1 MVNSYFLPIYARD
14 LWFAD
19 KRVTTMNR
27 LCFAFWLTVLV
38 TTESV
43 AIAPKPN
50 PESILT
56 QNCCLVLAQDLVE
69 KGDRLRGQQTLTAQL
84 PAIAQWEE
92 LRYRWH
98 RAGNSEQEA
107 AALIKLGLIYQYWG
121 ATTPARERYRD
132 ALALAQQLGDRRS
145 PARGERLQ
153 EAFILG
159 QLGRLH
165 HTDADR
171 WQKEWQFASDRGF
184 TSVTSRHSETL
195 NQHRARDSDQA
206 TQFFHQALAIYEAFN
221 QSPQTATFASRQ
233 GEAQLLN
240 WLAESKTDTSERYEL
255 FQQALTIYEEIGDRQ
270 GEAVV
275 LSNLTQLCLFEWFD
289 EQAGL
294 DVFDR
299 SRAIYQDIGAL
310 SSEDSHWAK
319 QQDVRLLNIMV
330 RYWWEENQARALEF
344 HQQALS
350 LAREIDDF
358 DGEALT
364 LEILGDR
371 YLASDN
377 LQQGL
382 VFYQQALAIYEN
394 LGNGVKQGEMLN
406 HLGNI
411 SSDLG
416 ETAKALEYY
425 SQELKTLKE
434 TSQFYTQLGDPNKAL
449 DFQYRQPIVFGKLGQ
464 IYDRLEEPAAA
475 LEQYNKAREVYQA
488 VNDLQGEATF
498 LLAIAIAFGDRQ
510 QQDKMLTFL
519 NQAVQIYQQAGDR
532 EGEAQI
538 LDKIATLHLH
548 RFGEWEQGLE
558 ALDRMLN
565 LYRNLGDR
573 AGEARTLYRI
583 ASLYENELEEKE
595 KALDFYRQRVAIDR
609 ELGDSIS
616 EVFHLR
622 TIAKID
628 YELGNYYPARES
640 FKQAAQVY
648 REKGNL
654 EREARTLIEI
664 GDDYIKFGE
673 QESAL
678 EFYQQATPIYQQLGD
693 YKKEAVNLR
702 RMAEL
707 HYELEQVPEAIL
719 LFSQARQVYQDN
731 RDRSGE
737 AWTLYRTGITYMTLG
752 DLENALVSYNQ
763 ALKLYEQEPD
773 ASFREERTLDM
784 FLRIG
789 RIYAYSGEQKKAIEF
804 CDRSVSSAQEFLESK
819 QMKSAE
825 VFREI
830 GKLCYQIGNPQKA
843 WEAFNIYRQQYQ
855 KIGTDEAVTGLMRVG
870 EDYVELG
877 DIEQALDFFVQA
889 RRIYQERN
897 FPEGEVNTLTWIA
910 NLYFRSGD
918 YPEAFEFYREAL
930 RLTQLINNPHKEA
943 GVWSKLGGIYLELG
957 EREKALA
964 SYEQALQIYRNLGN
978 GRREGETL
986 EDLGTVYEQL
996 KEREKAL
1003 EFYEDSLTLFDERG
1017 LRWKLGA
1024 SLRKIGQLHFEL
1036 GNLEPAL
1043 RFFNQSLIVADRR
1056 YDFLYVEL
1064 GKVHAQLGNLEQAWD
1079 AFNTALKLDPVPE
1092 TEADILLGM
1101 ARIERQRGNLSMA
1114 LNRIEAAIAL
1124 IEEVRARKNSP
1135 EERQTF
1141 FAAKQLYYEFYINLL
1156 MELHQQNPTKDYDA
1170 QALNINERSRA
1181 RSLLEL
1187 LAEANTDIRK
1197 GVDPDLVL
1205 QERLLQQQL
1214 DALERREVA
1223 LYQEEFTQEQVVNL
1237 KQERQ
1242 YLLNQYKALQR
1253 KIREVSP
1260 SYAALTQPEPVT
1272 LEEIQQ
1278 NILDRDTLV
1287 LQYALGEER
1296 SFLWAITQE
1305 SLTSYI
1311 LPSRQEI
1318 EQKARQFR
1326 SDIIHPL
1333 SRRQPQKA
1341 IASGEAL
1348 NSLILQPLREHSDK
1362 KRLAIVADGALH
1374 YIPFSALPNPHARE
1388 NNLSSLVEA
1397 YELVHLPSLSTLA
1410 ILRQDFSQRQSAPQ
1424 ALAIIADP
1432 VFSRDD
1438 ERLENHP
1445 SSSTSNS
1452 VSLLPR
1458 ATTDIGVQ
1466 LQRLPGTRQ
1475 EAEAIASLIP
1485 ESQRIQAFDFEA
1497 NYAFATH
1504 TPLNQYRTVHF
1515 ATHGILNSVNPE
1527 LSGLVLSLIDEQGN
1541 PSNGFLRLHDIY
1553 NLDLSA
1559 DLVVLSACQTGLGK
1573 EIQGEGLIGLT
1584 RGFMYA
1590 GTPRVLVSLW
1600 NVDDAAT
1607 AEMMTRFYRLM
1618 WQEQLSPTKA
1628 LQEAQLEMQTETQ
1641 WKAPFYWAGFTLQGK
1656 WEEIN

>member
-1 MVNSYFLPIYARD
+1 
-14 LWFAD
+14 
-19 KRVTTMNR
+19 MNR
-27 LCFAFWLTVLV
+27 LWFAFWLTVLI

-56 QNCCLVLAQDLVE
+56 QNSCLVLAQDLVE
-69 KGDRLRGQQTLTAQL
+69 KGERLSKQQDLTAQL

-92 LRYRWH
+92 ARYLWH

-107 AALIKLGLIYQYWG
+107 AALIKLGSIYQYWG

-132 ALALAQQLGDRRS
+132 ALALAQQLGDR
-145 PARGERLQ
+145 LQ

-159 QLGRLH
+159 QLGRIH
-165 HTDADR
+165 DMDADR

-184 TSVTSRHSETL
+184 TSVTSRRSDIL
-195 NQHRARDSDQA
+195 NQQRHSDSDKA
-206 TQFFHQALAIYEAFN
+206 AQFFHQALAIYEAFN

-255 FQQALTIYEEIGDRQ
+255 FQQALRIYEEIGDRK
-270 GEAVV
+270 GEAIV
-275 LSNLTQLCLFEWFD
+275 LSNLTQLRLFEWFD

-294 DVFDR
+294 DIFDR
-299 SRAIYQDIGAL
+299 SRSIYQEIGAS

-319 QQDVRLLNIMV
+319 KQNVRLLNTMV
-330 RYWWEENQARALEF
+330 RYWWSENQARALEF

-371 YLASDN
+371 YLSSDN

-382 VFYQQALAIYEN
+382 AFYQQALALYEN

-411 SSDLG
+411 YSDLG

-425 SQELKTLKE
+425 SQELDLLVGM
-434 TSQFYTQLGDPNKAL
+434 SHFYRQLGDTNKAL
-449 DFQYRQPIVFGKLGQ
+449 DFQYRQPIVLGHLGQ

-475 LEQYNKAREVYQA
+475 LEQYNKARDVYQA

-498 LLAIAIAFGDRQ
+498 LLAIAERYGDRDRQ
-510 QQDKMLTFL
+510 EDMLTFL
-519 NQAVQIYQQAGDR
+519 NQAVQVYQQAGDR

-538 LDKIATLHLH
+538 LEKIATIHVH

-565 LYRNLGDR
+565 LYRSLGDR
-573 AGEARTLYRI
+573 PGEARTLYRM
-583 ASLYENELEEKE
+583 ASLYEKELEDKE

-609 ELGDSIS
+609 ELGDSVS

-648 REKGNL
+648 REEGNL

-707 HYELEQVPEAIL
+707 HYELEQVPQAIL

-731 RDRSGE
+731 GDRSGE
-737 AWTLYRTGITYMTLG
+737 AWTLYRTGITYTTLG
-752 DLENALVSYNQ
+752 DLENALASYNQ
-763 ALKLYEQEPD
+763 ALELYEQEPD
-773 ASFREERTLDM
+773 ASFREERTLDI

-804 CDRSVSSAQEFLESK
+804 CDRAVSSAQEFFESK
-819 QMKSAE
+819 PMKSAE
-825 VFREI
+825 FFREI
-830 GKLCYQIGNPQKA
+830 GKACYQIGNPQKA
-843 WEAFNIYRQQYQ
+843 WKAFNAYRQQYQ
-855 KIGTDEAVTGLMRVG
+855 NIGTDEAVTGLMRVG

-877 DIEQALDFFVQA
+877 DIEQALYFFVQA

-918 YPEAFEFYREAL
+918 YPEAFGFYREAL
-930 RLTQLINNPHKEA
+930 RLTQTINNPKKEA
-943 GVWSKLGGIYLELG
+943 GIWSKLGGIYLELG
-957 EREKALA
+957 DREKAIA

-978 GRREGETL
+978 ARREGETL
-986 EDLGTVYEQL
+986 EDLGIVYEQL
-996 KEREKAL
+996 KETEKAL
-1003 EFYEDSLTLFDERG
+1003 EFYDDSLTLFEAGG

-1064 GKVHAQLGNLEQAWD
+1064 GKVHTELGHLEQAWD

-1092 TEADILLGM
+1092 TKADTLLGM
-1101 ARIERQRGNLSMA
+1101 ARIERQRGNLNMA

-1141 FAAKQLYYEFYINLL
+1141 FAAKQLYYEFYIDLL
-1156 MELHQQNPTKDYDA
+1156 MELHQHHPTKGYDA
-1170 QALNINERSRA
+1170 QALNINERSRP

-1205 QERLLQQQL
+1205 QERRLQQQL
-1214 DALERREVA
+1214 DALDRREVA
-1223 LYQEEFTQEQVVNL
+1223 LYQAEFTQEQVVNL

-1296 SFLWAITQE
+1296 SFLWAITQDR
-1305 SLTSYI
+1305 LTSYI
-1311 LPSRQEI
+1311 LPSRQDI

-1326 SDIIHPL
+1326 GDIGHPR
-1333 SRRQPQKA
+1333 SRHQPQKA

-1424 ALAIIADP
+1424 QLAIVADP

-1641 WKAPFYWAGFTLQGK
+1641 WRAPFYWAGFTLQGE
-1656 WEEIN
+1656 WEEIKEE